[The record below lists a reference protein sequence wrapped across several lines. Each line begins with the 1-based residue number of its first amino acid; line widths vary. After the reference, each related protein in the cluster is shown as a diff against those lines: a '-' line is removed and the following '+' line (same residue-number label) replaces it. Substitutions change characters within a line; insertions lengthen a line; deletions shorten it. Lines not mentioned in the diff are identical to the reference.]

1 MGCRLGYVRVMQAKG
16 KQDRRR
22 VTGKNRYVI
31 KVMNSH
37 REGGQVLLS
46 ARTKGC
52 PKPFNWSIIN
62 LLYLFKPIIMQGRFK
77 MECRL
82 FTIGKGEVRQ
92 EQRQEQMQDTKRFE
106 DRHPVAGPG
115 LSGALGPLRRCGEGE

>member
-1 MGCRLGYVRVMQAKG
+1 MVGGQKERKWVQKDLITYVDKPTRYVGLGWARTGLPEG
-16 KQDRRR
+16 KQDRHR
-22 VTGKNRYVI
+22 VRGKNRYVI

-62 LLYLFKPIIMQGRFK
+62 LLYLF
-77 MECRL
+77 
-82 FTIGKGEVRQ
+82 
-92 EQRQEQMQDTKRFE
+92 
-106 DRHPVAGPG
+106 
-115 LSGALGPLRRCGEGE
+115 